1 MTIQFSRVNPPRVLV
16 PVNNEATGAHN
27 ELLPSSTYDPEPV
40 HLIKRVRK
48 RVVHQRRTVY
58 EDLNK
63 ARETPLHPPYVSSIP
78 EQKFIQG
85 KSSFSTGPVAF

>member
-1 MTIQFSRVNPPRVLV
+1 MTIQFSRVNPPRALV

-27 ELLPSSTYDPEPV
+27 ELLPSSTYDPEPI

-58 EDLNK
+58 DDPNK
-63 ARETPLHPPYVSSIP
+63 ARETPLHPPYESYMGAS
-78 EQKFIQG
+78 IQG
-85 KSSFSTGPVAF
+85 RSAFSNGPVAF